1 MNYLSYLI
9 GTIFV
14 LFMAAVLLIVYYIL
28 DGTGTP
34 LYVTV
39 LTEAVTVFALLNFIV
54 KPLILEDREEI

>member
-14 LFMAAVLLIVYYIL
+14 LFMAAVLLIIYCIL

-54 KPLILEDREEI
+54 KPLILEDEKEI

>member
-14 LFMAAVLLIVYYIL
+14 LFIAAVLLIVYYIL

-39 LTEAVTVFALLNFIV
+39 LIEAVTVFALLNFIV